1 MSEPCADKGFAG
13 MGFLLVDKPAG
24 VTSHDVVALA
34 RRGLGVRKA
43 GHAGT
48 LDPFATGLLVL
59 GTGKA
64 TRLLEYLVGCDKS
77 YEATARLGVATDSQD
92 PDGLRIAED
101 DNWTTLGP
109 RQLEEVAAG
118 MTGTLRQT
126 PPVYSAVK
134 VDGVPAHRRVRRGEH
149 VELRPREVAVRS
161 FEVLADELPRVR
173 LRVECSSGTYVRA
186 LAVEFGKRL
195 GTACHLAALR
205 RTRVGAFHVDRA
217 APLASVRAGSPR
229 PEAWVGAVAALSHLP
244 RVVVDT
250 EEAARLAAGRR
261 IPAGRADDAGPA
273 LFVLPGERLVA
284 VGDVRGGTLRP
295 RKVFHEHR
303 GAGT

>member
-1 MSEPCADKGFAG
+1 MTESGGAKGLAG

-24 VTSHDVVALA
+24 VTSHDVVAVA

-64 TRLLEYLVGCDKS
+64 TRLLEYLVGCDKT
-77 YEATARLGVATDSQD
+77 YEATARLGVATDTQD

-109 RQLEEVAAG
+109 WQLEEVAAG

-149 VELRPREVAVRS
+149 VELGSREVAVRS
-161 FEVLADELPRVR
+161 FEVLVNEPPCVR
-173 LRVECSSGTYVRA
+173 FRVECSSGTFVRA
-186 LAVEFGKRL
+186 LAVEFGNRL
-195 GTACHLAALR
+195 GTACHLAKLR
-205 RTRVGAFHVDRA
+205 RTRVGTFDVARA
-217 APLASVRAGSPR
+217 APLAAIRTGSPR

-244 RVVVDT
+244 RVAVDA

-261 IPAGRADDAGPA
+261 IPTGEDDHGGPA
-273 LFVLPGERLVA
+273 VFVLPGERLVA
-284 VGDVRGGTLRP
+284 VGDVRGGMLRP
-295 RKVFHEHR
+295 RKVFHEQR
-303 GAGT
+303 GSGS